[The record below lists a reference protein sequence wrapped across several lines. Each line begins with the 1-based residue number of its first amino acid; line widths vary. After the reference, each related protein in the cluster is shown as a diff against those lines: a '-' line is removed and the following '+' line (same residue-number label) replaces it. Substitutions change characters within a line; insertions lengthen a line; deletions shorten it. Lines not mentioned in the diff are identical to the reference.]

1 MRKHLVILFT
11 LLVFIFIPTHTLLAD
26 EKTAVQSSISQLNSE
41 IDTLTTDIS
50 EILTKSSDLDN
61 EITYLQEEITNR
73 SEQIANQA
81 RNVQVELSG
90 TSFFTTI
97 LSVNKFSD
105 LITIITSANALMS
118 ANDKSITELKD
129 LVEESNSKKT
139 EYSSELSAL
148 EDKKK
153 DLSQKITELEEKLA
167 SLKAQEQEELK
178 RKAEILRQNTESLTN
193 SKPSKPSK
201 PSNPSVSSGNQSYS
215 ASQAREAFEQITA
228 EKGITGNNKAI
239 WADIITKESGW
250 NTTIWNSSGSGAY
263 GLGQALPAN
272 KMAPYGSDYMTNPY
286 TQLKWMYDYIIGRYG
301 SFENLAAFWAANHWY

>member
-1 MRKHLVILFT
+1 MRKHLVILCT

-26 EKTAVQSSISQLNSE
+26 EKTNIQSSISQLNSE

-50 EILTKSSDLDN
+50 EILAKSSDLDN

-167 SLKAQEQEELK
+167 SLEAQEQEKLK

-193 SKPSKPSK
+193 SK

>member
-26 EKTAVQSSISQLNSE
+26 EKTTIQSSISQLNSE

-50 EILTKSSDLDN
+50 EILAKSSDLDN
-61 EITYLQEEITNR
+61 ELTYLQEEITNR

-167 SLKAQEQEELK
+167 SLEAQEQEELK

-193 SKPSKPSK
+193 RK
-201 PSNPSVSSGNQSYS
+201 PSNPPVSSGNQSYS

>member
-26 EKTAVQSSISQLNSE
+26 EKTNIQSSISQLNSE

-50 EILTKSSDLDN
+50 TILAKSSDLDN

-73 SEQIANQA
+73 SEQIATQA

-118 ANDKSITELKD
+118 ANDKSITELKA
-129 LVEESNSKKT
+129 LVEESNNKKT
-139 EYSSELSAL
+139 EYSSELSTL

-167 SLKAQEQEELK
+167 SLEAQEQEELK
-178 RKAEILRQNTESLTN
+178 RKAEILRQNAESLTN
-193 SKPSKPSK
+193 ST

-215 ASQAREAFEQITA
+215 AGQAREAFEQITA

-250 NTTIWNSSGSGAY
+250 NTTIWNSSDSGAY

>member
-1 MRKHLVILFT
+1 MKKQLVILLI
-11 LLVFIFIPTHTLLAD
+11 LLAFGFIPTYTLYAE
-26 EKTAVQSSISQLNSE
+26 EKANVQSSINQLNSE
-41 IDTLTTDIS
+41 IDTLTNDIS
-50 EILTKSSDLDN
+50 LILTKSSDLDN
-61 EITYLQEEITNR
+61 EINVLQEEIIDR
-73 SEQIANQA
+73 SKHIADQA
-81 RNVQVELSG
+81 RNIQVELSG
-90 TSFFTTI
+90 TSFFTMI
-97 LSVNKFSD
+97 LSVSKLSD
-105 LITIITSANALMS
+105 LITMITSASTLMS
-118 ANDKSITELKD
+118 ANDKNITELKN
-129 LVEESNSKKT
+129 LVEESNSKKIK
-139 EYSSELSAL
+139 YSDELSAL

-153 DLSQKITELEEKLA
+153 DLSQKIKELEEKLA
-167 SLKAQEQEELK
+167 SLEAQEQEELK

-193 SKPSKPSK
+193 NTPAKSSAP
-201 PSNPSVSSGNQSYS
+201 SGNQDFS

-272 KMAPYGSDYMTNPY
+272 KMAAYGSDYMTNPY

>member
-1 MRKHLVILFT
+1 MRKHLVLLCT
-11 LLVFIFIPTHTLLAD
+11 LLVFIFIPTHTLLAN
-26 EKTAVQSSISQLNSE
+26 EKTNIQSSISQLNSE

-50 EILTKSSDLDN
+50 EILAKSSDLDN

-167 SLKAQEQEELK
+167 SLEAQEQEELK

-193 SKPSKPSK
+193 SK

-228 EKGITGNNKAI
+228 EKGITGNNKLI